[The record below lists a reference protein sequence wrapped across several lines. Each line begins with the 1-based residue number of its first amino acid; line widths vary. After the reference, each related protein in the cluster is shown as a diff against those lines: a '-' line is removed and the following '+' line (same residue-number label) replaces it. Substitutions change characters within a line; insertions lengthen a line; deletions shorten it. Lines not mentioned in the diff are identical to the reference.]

1 MKILKWKEVIMTL
14 LELGKKV
21 TRTKKFTE
29 SDVIAFAE
37 VSGENKPIHLEEDF
51 AKKTRFGKR
60 IVH

>member
-1 MKILKWKEVIMTL
+1 MAL